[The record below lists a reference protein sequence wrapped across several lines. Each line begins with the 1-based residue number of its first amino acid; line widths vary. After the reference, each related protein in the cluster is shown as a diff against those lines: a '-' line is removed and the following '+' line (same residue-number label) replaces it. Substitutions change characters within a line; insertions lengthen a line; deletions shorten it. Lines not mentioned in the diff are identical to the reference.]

1 MKLRWFNFLNA
12 NLVFFAFVGRFL
24 RDPDDVGQGVD
35 VEDGALTGIPDPD
48 SSEKIKIDN
57 LKVKPGVSALRFS
70 LLTTRAVEGG
80 GAGTGGE
87 TIAAA
92 GLK

>member
-35 VEDGALTGIPDPD
+35 VEDGALTGIPDQ
-48 SSEKIKIDN
+48 
-57 LKVKPGVSALRFS
+57 R
-70 LLTTRAVEGG
+70 
-80 GAGTGGE
+80 
-87 TIAAA
+87 
-92 GLK
+92 